1 MSAESLDDLIERLP
15 DDAMISEA
23 RYEASDVVF
32 YTKNRE
38 FFLDNE
44 DVVRKLVS
52 DLKKR
57 VEIRPDSSITTEE
70 NAAEEEIKDIVP
82 EEAGVKTVLF
92 EEPFG
97 KVIIRARKPGL
108 VIGKSGETLDK
119 IKKATYWMPEVERVP
134 AIDSKIVDRARE
146 IMTEGVEFRKEFLDD
161 VGKKI
166 QLEKSIGDEWIRV
179 GALGGFRQVGRSC
192 VLIQTEESSVMLD
205 CGVDTSQEGNGRD
218 AYPHLDA
225 PELDLEDLDAVILSH
240 AHMDHCGLIPYL
252 YQYGYE
258 GPVYCTEPSRD
269 MMVLLQLD
277 YLDVARKEGG
287 KAPYDS
293 SAIKE
298 EVKRTITLDYGE
310 VADITPDM
318 RLTFN
323 NAGHILG
330 SASVHLHIGEGLHNI
345 VYTGDIKYDKTK
357 LLRPADPKFNRVET
371 LIIESTYGGKHDKMP
386 RRDKAN
392 KYFKK
397 QVRRTL
403 EDGGKVLMPVF
414 AIGRSQ
420 EMMMLLAEE
429 MEKGYFDE
437 VPVYLDGMIWDATAL
452 HTAYPEFLS
461 RDIQKQIF
469 HEDENPFLRENF
481 HRVGSYSERQ
491 DVINE
496 DGPAVILATSG
507 MMTGGPILS
516 YVEHLAGDGN
526 NQLLFVG
533 YQAPGSLGN
542 KIQRGDRQVELPSGK
557 QVKINMDIDT
567 IKGFSGHSDRQQL
580 VNYVSNLPNKPKKV
594 LTNHGEKSVS
604 FDLSS
609 SLHKMFN
616 IDTESPQN
624 LEIVRLN

>member
-1 MSAESLDDLIERLP
+1 MSAESLDDLIEKLP

-23 RYEASDVVF
+23 KYEASDIAF

-44 DVVRKLVS
+44 KVVRQLVS
-52 DLKKR
+52 EIKKR
-57 VEIRPDSSITTEE
+57 VEIRPDPSITTEQE
-70 NAAEEEIKDIVP
+70 AAEKAIKEIVP
-82 EEAGVKTVLF
+82 EEAGLKRVLF

-97 KVIIRARKPGL
+97 RVVIRARKPGL

-119 IKKATYWMPEVERVP
+119 IKKETYWMPEVERVP

-146 IMTEGVEFRKEFLDD
+146 IMMEGVDFRKKFLDD

-166 QLEKSIGDEWIRV
+166 QLEKSIGDEWVRV
-179 GALGGFRQVGRSC
+179 AALGGFRQVGRSC

-205 CGVDTSQEGNGRD
+205 CGVDTSQEGGRD

-225 PELDLEDLDAVILSH
+225 PELDLEELDAVILSH

-252 YQYGYE
+252 YQYGYD

-293 SAIKE
+293 KAIKE

-345 VYTGDIKYDKTK
+345 VYSGDIKYDKTK

-371 LIIESTYGGKHDKMP
+371 LILESTYGGKHDKMP

-392 KYFKK
+392 KYFKR
-397 QVRRTL
+397 QVK
-403 EDGGKVLMPVF
+403 EVIEGGGKVLIPVF

-429 MEKGYFDE
+429 AEKDYFDC
-437 VPVYLDGMIWDATAL
+437 PVYLDGMIWDATAL

-469 HEDENPFLRENF
+469 HDDANPFLQENF
-481 HRVGSYSERQ
+481 HRVGSYNERQ

-496 DGPAVILATSG
+496 SGPAVVLATSG

-516 YVEHLAGDGN
+516 YVEHLAHDEN
-526 NQLLFVG
+526 NRLLFVG

-542 KIQRGDRQVELPSGK
+542 KIQRGDKKVELPSGK
-557 QVKINMDIDT
+557 QVKIEMDIDT

-580 VNYVSNLPNKPKKV
+580 VNYVGNLPNKPKKII
-594 LTNHGEKSVS
+594 TNHGEQSVS

-609 SLHKMFN
+609 SLHKMYN
-616 IDTESPQN
+616 IETTTPQN
-624 LEIVRLN
+624 LEIVRLH